1 MRRVFGR
8 LVKYWW
14 NKKITK
20 CKVTGSSF
28 VPHPS
33 SCETVV
39 QGMDDEDDEELQRA
53 LADDIISASEDEVGY
68 THTPAV
74 IILSNNKT
82 VAYLSIWN
90 LKHAGGTCKR
100 RSLYWESVWAD
111 FSKHMNS
118 GLVGSFR
125 VQCSALRWPF
135 LQGTCLLLSWKCMHT
150 EIHLGAWKK
159 MSPGNK
165 ARILH
170 FLGHWYL
177 RGYASKMD
185 ECRALLCVLSHTGRQ
200 RWWEETLQAAGGHQL
215 AWGEEEVRDV
225 RTLCSYSTFLDEL
238 GF

>member
-1 MRRVFGR
+1 
-8 LVKYWW
+8 
-14 NKKITK
+14 
-20 CKVTGSSF
+20 
-28 VPHPS
+28 
-33 SCETVV
+33 
-39 QGMDDEDDEELQRA
+39 
-53 LADDIISASEDEVGY
+53 
-68 THTPAV
+68 
-74 IILSNNKT
+74 
-82 VAYLSIWN
+82 
-90 LKHAGGTCKR
+90 
-100 RSLYWESVWAD
+100 
-111 FSKHMNS
+111 MNS

-238 GF
+238 GFWSYTGEMRTGELGPPIHYIIHQYVMLHFYLHCFCSHVWCVFLSGVHCSRDQEEAYWTVWSKHSGVRIHSQCWR